1 MSECVFCSMIR
12 GKSIAT
18 KVYENEHLVAVM
30 DIKPIN
36 AGHVLIFP
44 KKHAE
49 LLTDL
54 EDNIAGE
61 MMIAAKKIAIALKK
75 SKLRVK
81 AVNYF
86 MADGAEAGQD
96 VFHAHLH
103 IIPRYRSGRVLP
115 AHASELRQGD
125 EQEGARRCRGQ
136 KRAKLTR

>member
-1 MSECVFCSMIR
+1 MIR
-12 GKSIAT
+12 GKSTST
-18 KVYENEHLVAVM
+18 KVYEDEHVVAVM

-36 AGHVLIFP
+36 QGHVLIVP

-61 MMIAAKKIAIALKK
+61 MLITAKRIALALKK

-86 MADGAEAGQD
+86 MADGAEAGQE
-96 VFHAHLH
+96 VFHAHMH
-103 IIPRYRSGRVLP
+103 IIPRYRSDGFYLHMPPRYDQET
-115 AHASELRQGD
+115 SRKELEDAATKIKAQ
-125 EQEGARRCRGQ
+125 
-136 KRAKLTR
+136 L

>member
-36 AGHVLIFP
+36 SGHVLIVP

-61 MMIAAKKIAIALKK
+61 IMMAAKKIAIAMKK

-81 AVNYF
+81 AINYF
-86 MADGAEAGQD
+86 MADGAEAGQE
-96 VFHAHLH
+96 VFHAHMH
-103 IIPRYRSGRVLP
+103 IIPRYRSDGFYLHMPPNYDRET
-115 AHASELRQGD
+115 SRKELED
-125 EQEGARRCRGQ
+125 AAT
-136 KRAKLTR
+136 KIRAQL

>member
-1 MSECVFCSMIR
+1 MSECVFCSIIR
-12 GKSIAT
+12 GKTQAT
-18 KVYENEHLVAVM
+18 TVYEDEHVVAVM

-36 AGHVLIFP
+36 SGHVLVVP

-61 MMIAAKKIAIALKK
+61 LFITAKKIATALKK
-75 SKLRVK
+75 SKLRCK

-103 IIPRYRSGRVLP
+103 IIPRYRSDGFYLHMPPRYDKET
-115 AHASELRQGD
+115 SRKELEDAATKIKAQ
-125 EQEGARRCRGQ
+125 
-136 KRAKLTR
+136 L

>member
-1 MSECVFCSMIR
+1 MIR
-12 GKSIAT
+12 GKAAAT
-18 KVYENEHLVAVM
+18 KVYENEHLVALM

-36 AGHVLIFP
+36 QGHVLIVP
-44 KKHAE
+44 KRHAE

-61 MMIAAKKIAIALKK
+61 LMMAAKKIAIALRK

-86 MADGAEAGQD
+86 MADGAEAGQE

-103 IIPRYRSGRVLP
+103 IIPRYRSDGFYLHMPSSYERETSRKELED
-115 AHASELRQGD
+115 AAS
-125 EQEGARRCRGQ
+125 
-136 KRAKLTR
+136 KIRAQL